1 MLKILARFGLSR
13 VLLPSGSLLAL
24 GGCLTDQ
31 QLTQILQSVI
41 SSGLTTAVNQFITA
55 LAAGVAGTTGA

>member
-1 MLKILARFGLSR
+1 MKLISRLGLVR
-13 VLLPSGSLLAL
+13 VLLPSGTLLAV

-41 SSGLTTAVNQFITA
+41 TTGLTTAVTQFITA
-55 LAAGVAGTTGA
+55 LVSVTATGA